1 MYVCIY
7 IHAYIMYMYMYMYMY
22 VCVYI
27 WGTAKNKAV
36 RAAAKNKAVRAEVGL
51 PATADDAVLAVEQEG
66 LKFAGMTVDG
76 ARLVKVQRLW
86 RSKTTGPGGR
96 RLHAKNLSERCM
108 FEDKLVS
115 GLFRMSLQLGIF
127 VLLLVALGYTSKTA
141 HKRGLYTNFRTYPRP
156 RRLPR
161 SPVPRSSLAHST
173 RV

>member
-1 MYVCIY
+1 MRPDLSTHSHGACSAVV
-7 IHAYIMYMYMYMYMY
+7 ASAAALMAA
-22 VCVYI
+22 V
-27 WGTAKNKAV
+27 AAAV
-36 RAAAKNKAVRAEVGL
+36 RHHRHHHNR
-51 PATADDAVLAVEQEG
+51 VEQEG

-161 SPVPRSSLAHST
+161 SPVPRSFAHST

>member
-161 SPVPRSSLAHST
+161 SPVPRSFAHST

>member
-1 MYVCIY
+1 MRPDLSTHSHGACSAVV
-7 IHAYIMYMYMYMYMY
+7 ASAAALMAA
-22 VCVYI
+22 V
-27 WGTAKNKAV
+27 AAAV
-36 RAAAKNKAVRAEVGL
+36 RHHRHHHNR
-51 PATADDAVLAVEQEG
+51 VEQEG

-141 HKRGLYTNFRTYPRP
+141 HKRGLYTNFGTFPRP